1 MSLSENDK
9 QMVKTLWAKISPAAD
24 QLGCEALSRLATF
37 YTFIFHLHL
46 HPHLLIDV
54 LFLGLA
60 NELPPFHCYCR
71 MFLVFPQTKTYFA
84 HWPDLSLGSDS
95 VKKHG
100 KKVMDSVGEA
110 VNNIDNLFGGLSS
123 LSELHAFQLRIDPTN
138 FKILSHNILV
148 VIANRFPDDFS
159 VEAHLSLEKFFARVA
174 LAMSDKYR

>member
-24 QLGCEALSRLATF
+24 QLGCEALS
-37 YTFIFHLHL
+37 
-46 HPHLLIDV
+46 
-54 LFLGLA
+54 
-60 NELPPFHCYCR
+60 R

-100 KKVMDSVGEA
+100 KKVMNSVGEA
-110 VNNIDNLFGGLSS
+110 VNNIDDLFGGLSS